1 MTFLNFQ
8 LSLDSPRNQIF
19 FFPTLF
25 FVYSMPNRICD
36 VYYIHCVRVCV
47 CVCVCVCMC
56 VCVCLCVWEKKNNNF
71 EIHVILLRYIRNVNL
86 PFKKDLKFAEL
97 LTKISLFLY
106 FRGRPKNGKGNK
118 LRRRRKY
125 MRKSN

>member
-1 MTFLNFQ
+1 METVELGNLCQLQTYFLGYMTFLNFQ

-36 VYYIHCVRVCV
+36 VYYIHCVRACVCV

-56 VCVCLCVWEKKNNNF
+56 VCVCVTVFIDMKGDSIDILIILCIFFFVIFMIEIPDGKKN
-71 EIHVILLRYIRNVNL
+71 IQRTGAGYIT
-86 PFKKDLKFAEL
+86 F
-97 LTKISLFLY
+97 
-106 FRGRPKNGKGNK
+106 
-118 LRRRRKY
+118 
-125 MRKSN
+125 

>member
-47 CVCVCVCMC
+47 CVCVCVCVYVCVCMC
-56 VCVCLCVWEKKNNNF
+56 VCVTVFIDMKGDSIDILIILCIFFFVIFMIEIPDGKKN
-71 EIHVILLRYIRNVNL
+71 I
-86 PFKKDLKFAEL
+86 
-97 LTKISLFLY
+97 
-106 FRGRPKNGKGNK
+106 
-118 LRRRRKY
+118 
-125 MRKSN
+125 